1 MIESSMSQFVASFE
15 QIRWGVLFDSVD
27 VYSVVD
33 FLLNSYRTLIDI
45 HFPLKK
51 VRIRGNSD
59 YPVRWFNAE
68 LRKMRNTVEAMR
80 LVYTVTGDAV
90 DKTAYDAFRKVYR
103 NAIQTTK
110 KRAYASFI
118 KDSSHKSRDI
128 WRIINFEGNRNARV
142 NPVDMDV
149 DELNHFFVTFA
160 DNLEGNR
167 NARVNPVDMDVDEL
181 NHFFVTFADNLVSSL
196 TGSNVD
202 ALDYLKYVP
211 KPVNSFCLL
220 SVTSIGVSHAIGTL
234 SFSKS
239 SDIYGINSDIVRNT
253 RDFLIDPLVYLINLS
268 FRTGRFPRAF
278 KNSKVVPIFKK
289 GDSAEPKNYRPI
301 SVLGI
306 FGKIIE
312 IILKEHLLGYFRSF
326 SQVTQLTRYSL
337 EAFHK

>member
-1 MIESSMSQFVASFE
+1 MDESSMSQFVASFG

-27 VYSVVD
+27 VDSVAD

-80 LVYTVTGDAV
+80 LVYTVTGDAM

-118 KDSSHKSRDI
+118 EDSSHKSRDI
-128 WRIINFEGNRNARV
+128 WRIINFEGNRKARV
-142 NPVDMDV
+142 NPVDIGV
-149 DELNHFFVTFA
+149 DELNYFFVTY
-160 DNLEGNR
+160 
-167 NARVNPVDMDVDEL
+167 
-181 NHFFVTFADNLVSSL
+181 ADNLVSSL

-220 SVTSIGVSHAIGTL
+220 SVTNTEVSHAIGTL
-234 SFSKS
+234 SCSKS
-239 SDIYGINSDIVRNT
+239 SDIYGINSDVDAENR
-253 RDFLIDPLVYLINLS
+253 FL
-268 FRTGRFPRAF
+268 
-278 KNSKVVPIFKK
+278 
-289 GDSAEPKNYRPI
+289 
-301 SVLGI
+301 
-306 FGKIIE
+306 
-312 IILKEHLLGYFRSF
+312 
-326 SQVTQLTRYSL
+326 YS
-337 EAFHK
+337 